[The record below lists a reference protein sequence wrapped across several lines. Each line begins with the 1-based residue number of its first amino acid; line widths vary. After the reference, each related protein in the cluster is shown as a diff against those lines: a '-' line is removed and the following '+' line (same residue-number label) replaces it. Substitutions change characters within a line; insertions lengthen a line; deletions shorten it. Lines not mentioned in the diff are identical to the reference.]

1 MVRLAVA
8 GRGYSHSETGAATTL
23 FRSFLRRVHGSGAA
37 GRRKFLAPML
47 RDVGAGAE
55 PDFVETAHIG
65 EELDQALATAGP
77 ADQPVMQ
84 ADRQELRRAALALAI
99 EHVEGVAHVSEK
111 IIAGGKAGVV
121 VEAVVVD
128 FVRLGKD
135 ELGPAG
141 A

>member
-47 RDVGAGAE
+47 RDVGAGAK

-65 EELDQALATAGP
+65 DQLDQALATAGP
-77 ADQPVMQ
+77 ADQPVVQ
-84 ADRQELRRAALALAI
+84 ADRQEFWRAALAFAV
-99 EHVEGVAHVSEK
+99 EHVERVAQVVKK
-111 IIAGGKAGVV
+111 I
-121 VEAVVVD
+121 
-128 FVRLGKD
+128 
-135 ELGPAG
+135 
-141 A
+141 